1 MVFLVK
7 KFKNSNF
14 YKIFFILIIF
24 LFFKSVYAKQS
35 LFLHGGYTFET
46 FPGQKSASVYLV
58 IYNNSKE
65 DVIIDSISTNVSRVG
80 EFHTHTL
87 EKDIN
92 RMKKLDNITIKGN
105 DKLYLQP
112 GKVHIMLMG
121 LNRDLRDYDEFDLIL
136 KSKENKKYK
145 TVIKVLNKRL
155 DKMNQM

>member
-1 MVFLVK
+1 M
-7 KFKNSNF
+7 
-14 YKIFFILIIF
+14 
-24 LFFKSVYAKQS
+24 
-35 LFLHGGYTFET
+35 
-46 FPGQKSASVYLV
+46 V

-65 DVIIDSISTNVSRVG
+65 DVIIDSISTNVSRKG

-87 EKDIN
+87 EKNIN

-121 LNRDLRDYDEFDLIL
+121 LNRDLKDYDEFDLIL